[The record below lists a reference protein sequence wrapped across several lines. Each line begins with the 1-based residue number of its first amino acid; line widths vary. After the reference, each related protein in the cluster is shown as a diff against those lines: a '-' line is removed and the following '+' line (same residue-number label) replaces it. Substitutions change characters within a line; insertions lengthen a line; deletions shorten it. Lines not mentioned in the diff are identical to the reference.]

1 VRGVKLV
8 FVTYLLVIL
17 LGIGYAF
24 VLAATGR

>member
-8 FVTYLLVIL
+8 YVTYLLVIL
-17 LGIGYAF
+17 LGITYAF